1 MSRDKIQNTKT
12 SNETALKLKQVM
24 LAYHDFQADKQAHA
38 NSHELTKLTLWQS
51 ERLKHSHQDL
61 YHAPEYTQGLSFLF
75 DELYSAQ
82 DFSDR
87 DKDLERIFPKM
98 IKLLPKNVIGTVSL
112 LVELNLLTQKLDH
125 ELAHAIFHTLNNT
138 EINEQNYCEAYR
150 LCNNQDQRNHQI
162 HLTSELGV
170 KMDKYARS
178 SLINFSLKIT
188 ETPAEMAGLSKLH
201 SFIMRGFSAFYSMKD
216 IQKLMYTLTHRESV
230 ILHNIFNDHERPFL
244 IRNA

>member
-12 SNETALKLKQVM
+12 SNQTAVKLKKVM
-24 LAYHDFQADKQAHA
+24 LAYHDFQIEKQNHISAK
-38 NSHELTKLTLWQS
+38 ELIQLTLWQS
-51 ERLKHSHQDL
+51 ERLKRTHHDL
-61 YHAPEYTQGLSFLF
+61 YHAPNYTQGLAFLF

-87 DKDLERIFPKM
+87 DRDLERIFPKM
-98 IKLLPKNVIGTVSL
+98 IKLLPKTVIGTVSL

-125 ELAHAIFHTLNNT
+125 ELAHTIFYKLNYAD
-138 EINEQNYCEAYR
+138 INEQRYCEAYR
-150 LCNNQDQRNHQI
+150 LCNNQVQRQYQI
-162 HLTSELGV
+162 KLTSELGE

-188 ETPAEMAGLSKLH
+188 ETPAEMAGLSILH
-201 SFIMRGFSAFYSMKD
+201 AFIMRGFSAFHSMRD
-216 IQKLMYTLTHRESV
+216 VQVLMETLTQRESV
-230 ILHNIFNDHERPFL
+230 VLDNIFTGQERPFF